1 MKKEFLV
8 VIEKGLDGYL
18 IADVPELPG
27 CHTQAKTK
35 AELLERVKDA
45 IQLYLAAEH
54 GKNFVKKTA
63 TQIEKVV
70 LNA

>member
-1 MKKEFLV
+1 MPREFLV

-35 AELLERVKDA
+35 AELLIRVQEV
-45 IQLYLAAEH
+45 IELYLETQS
-54 GKNFVKKTA
+54 KKTNRA
-63 TQIEKVV
+63 LVEIEKVV
-70 LNA
+70 VNA